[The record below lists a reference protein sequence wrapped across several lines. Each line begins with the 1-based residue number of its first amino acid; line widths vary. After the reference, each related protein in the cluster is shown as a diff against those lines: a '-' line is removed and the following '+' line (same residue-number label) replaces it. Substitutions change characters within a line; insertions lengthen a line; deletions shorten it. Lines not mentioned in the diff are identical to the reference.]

1 MTKENN
7 KSSVDDAAALS
18 CLAAAPA
25 ASAASVRHCD
35 RHCRHCLFRCL
46 FRCLSQGV
54 VMQFPLLLL
63 LLLGDAY

>member
-25 ASAASVRHCD
+25 ASAASV